1 LIPDAEA
8 KRIAL
13 IHGVDPL
20 VIDLDHALGVALW
33 SLTAAGLDRWGWV
46 FKGGTCLRKSYFE
59 GYRFSEDLDFTA
71 AHPVSPD
78 SVTRRIRT
86 IAEPAASHGV
96 IVHLD
101 ELQCSAESDDYGRQT
116 VKARVPY
123 RGAIIRS
130 GAPRVLQFDVSADE
144 TLCFAAVK
152 RPMLHP
158 YSDATSVACELP
170 VYALE
175 EVMAEKLRA
184 IAGQRRYAL
193 ARDVYDIARLSPELD
208 DLDAA
213 LAAVPV
219 KAAHKNLNLT
229 GCAQRFAAR
238 RDEFAASWQR
248 HIAGLVADTDD
259 MLFDEAFEACVD
271 LLHRI

>member
-1 LIPDAEA
+1 MIPDAEA
-8 KRIAL
+8 KRIAQA
-13 IHGVDPL
+13 HGVDPL

-33 SLTAAGLDRWGWV
+33 SLTAAGLDGWGWV

-71 AHPVSPD
+71 ELPVSPD
-78 SVTRRIRT
+78 SVARRIRA
-86 IAEPAASHGV
+86 IAEPAAAQGV
-96 IVHLD
+96 VVHLD
-101 ELQCSAESDDYGRQT
+101 ELRCSAESDDYGQQT

-123 RGAIIRS
+123 RGAVVRS

-144 TLCFAAVK
+144 KLCFAPVK

-184 IAGQRRYAL
+184 IAGQRRYAV
-193 ARDVYDIARLSPELD
+193 ARDVYDIARLAVELD

-213 LAAVPV
+213 LAAVPA
-219 KAAHKNLNLT
+219 KAAHKNLDLDD
-229 GCAQRFAAR
+229 CAQRFAAR